1 MIQKVLFIKS
11 NHQCVTSHLRL
22 IKLNKELAKHTTE
35 IKTLKLLKKKQLN
48 AKTAYRCKIK
58 LKTKFF
64 HRIFP
69 EYLTNDLDLQEQP
82 KTRIKQHLRMPIMV
96 RNKKNMQL
104 NSYIDSQLYFIIS
117 FRFKQPKDI
126 KQRRY
131 PPQPR
136 ICSAQPTVRPPQL
149 TGHPSQPSQP
159 ASENRRRQ
167 WRQYYNRNKRRIN
180 RARMARSR
188 QQGVRENDEDQQQ
201 QKTTKNNYEIKG
213 IFK

>member
-1 MIQKVLFIKS
+1 MTLQKKNI
-11 NHQCVTSHLRL
+11 
-22 IKLNKELAKHTTE
+22 NKEDILVLGMMTMRVGLVSYTYFP
-35 IKTLKLLKKKQLN
+35 LL
-48 AKTAYRCKIK
+48 I
-58 LKTKFF
+58 
-64 HRIFP
+64 
-69 EYLTNDLDLQEQP
+69 
-82 KTRIKQHLRMPIMV
+82 
-96 RNKKNMQL
+96 
-104 NSYIDSQLYFIIS
+104 YILF
-117 FRFKQPKDI
+117 
-126 KQRRY
+126 RRY

-159 ASENRRRQ
+159 ASENRRKQ